1 MEIPE
6 TVKELWEKYGLAENV
21 RKHCIAVAELALK
34 IAEAIER
41 NGYRVDKESVLLG
54 ALLHDLGRAITHDPF
69 LHFIKSAELLKAE
82 SFEEKIVKIV
92 ERHFSAGITAE
103 EAEKLGLGAKDYLP
117 ESLEEKIVS
126 FADNITFG
134 DTVRDFESFMKRL
147 DQIDQSSPE
156 LSWFTAS
163 TRQRAIKMKEEI
175 EKLSGMRF

>member
-6 TVKELWEKYGLAENV
+6 TVKELW

-82 SFEEKIVKIV
+82 GFEEKIVKIV

-134 DTVRDFESFMKRL
+134 DTVR
-147 DQIDQSSPE
+147 
-156 LSWFTAS
+156 